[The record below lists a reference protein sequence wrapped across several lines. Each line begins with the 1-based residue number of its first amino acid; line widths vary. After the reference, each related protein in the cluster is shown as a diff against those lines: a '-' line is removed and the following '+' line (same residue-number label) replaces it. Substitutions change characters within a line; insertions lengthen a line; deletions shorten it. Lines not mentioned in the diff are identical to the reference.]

1 MAAFQNVVAQ
11 SRQAFVKNQVKD
23 LDAAIESSKSEFLQY
38 EEQMLNQA
46 VQESEK
52 LLDEQDVKKV
62 LEIEERNELEKAKQA
77 SIKF

>member
-1 MAAFQNVVAQ
+1 
-11 SRQAFVKNQVKD
+11 
-23 LDAAIESSKSEFLQY
+23 
-38 EEQMLNQA
+38 MLNQA

-77 SIKF
+77 SIKFQTDAFFETVKNIKVPGTATSAGSVQV

>member
-11 SRQAFVKNQVKD
+11 SRQAFVKKSVKD

-52 LLDEQDVKKV
+52 LLDE
-62 LEIEERNELEKAKQA
+62 
-77 SIKF
+77 

>member
-1 MAAFQNVVAQ
+1 M
-11 SRQAFVKNQVKD
+11 KNQVKD